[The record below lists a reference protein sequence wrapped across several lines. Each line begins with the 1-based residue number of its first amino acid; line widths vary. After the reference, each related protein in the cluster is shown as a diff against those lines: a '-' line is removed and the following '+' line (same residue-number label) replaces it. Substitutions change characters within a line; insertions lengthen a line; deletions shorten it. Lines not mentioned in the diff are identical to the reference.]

1 VLGGFNTVGNP
12 DLKRAKIDNYDLRWE
27 WFLGGNQVIAASYF
41 YKDFTDPIE
50 VTIQPTTDL
59 RQSFINAA
67 GARNHGIELE
77 LRRDLGFIHHSLDA
91 FSVQTNFTFVDSNIV
106 IPDDLAL
113 LLTTKERP
121 LVGQSRYIYNI
132 IAEWNKPN
140 WRSSARFYVNSVS
153 RRITD
158 VGTFDLPDIY
168 QERNTFL
175 DFVYQYTVGERWNIR
190 FTAENLTDNNYLWT
204 QADIIQRSFRVG
216 RTFTIGTS
224 FSLF

>member
-1 VLGGFNTVGNP
+1 
-12 DLKRAKIDNYDLRWE
+12 
-27 WFLGGNQVIAASYF
+27 
-41 YKDFTDPIE
+41 
-50 VTIQPTTDL
+50 
-59 RQSFINAA
+59 
-67 GARNHGIELE
+67 
-77 LRRDLGFIHHSLDA
+77 
-91 FSVQTNFTFVDSNIV
+91 
-106 IPDDLAL
+106 L
-113 LLTTKERP
+113 LLTTKKRP
-121 LVGQSRYIYNI
+121 LVGQSRYIYNF
-132 IAEWNKPN
+132 IAEWDKPN
-140 WRSSARFYVNSVS
+140 WRSSACFYVNSVS

-204 QADIIQRSFRVG
+204 QADIIQRSFRMG